1 MAWYF
6 TANRF
11 YESNEVESEVKT
23 DTRLVLTVSGSVVNT
38 HVVRGDDGGTT

>member
-6 TANRF
+6 AANRF
-11 YESNEVESEVKT
+11 YESHGIASEVKT
-23 DTRLVLTVSGSVVNT
+23 ETLLVLIVSSSVVNT